1 MSDANSIE
9 PLSFYIVKIYSIS
22 NIIYLYFNDV
32 FRHNCIFLLLVSESE
47 SEEDREKKE
56 KKNRMKE
63 EYYFAIQEEGKGT
76 FPVFFTKKIINR

>member
-1 MSDANSIE
+1 MQALLN
-9 PLSFYIVKIYSIS
+9 LLVFYIVKKKYSIGK
-22 NIIYLYFNDV
+22 IIYLYFNNV

-63 EYYFAIQEEGKGT
+63 EYYFAIQEEGNRT
-76 FPVFFTKKIINR
+76 FPVF